1 LLGGY
6 KINSEALKAY
16 NEFNGEKLT
25 YGIVMSNAANVVIT
39 DGEYTGGKGLMVSE
53 SNESYTTVKYVV
65 SGFSATEQLADLNL
79 VITLYVV
86 DENGMSFVQNDTAY
100 GVAEASVEGKAVNV
114 NAITFG
120 YIAQK
125 TVDMDSSISNEYKEI
140 LDAIINV
147 SNTTVTVVPPQD
159 EEE

>member
-39 DGEYTGGKGLMVSE
+39 DGEYTGGKGIMATE
-53 SNESYTTVKYVV
+53 NNESYTTVKYVI
-65 SGFSATEQLADLNL
+65 SGFSAIEQLADLNL

-86 DENGMSFVQNDTAY
+86 DENGMSFIQNDTAY
-100 GVAEASVEGKAVNV
+100 DSANANV
-114 NAITFG
+114 DGTNIAINAITFG

-125 TVDMDSSISNEYKEI
+125 TIDEDKTIEEDYKAMLEAITKISM
-140 LDAIINV
+140 
-147 SNTTVTVVPPQD
+147 TTVPAQNKQ
-159 EEE
+159 